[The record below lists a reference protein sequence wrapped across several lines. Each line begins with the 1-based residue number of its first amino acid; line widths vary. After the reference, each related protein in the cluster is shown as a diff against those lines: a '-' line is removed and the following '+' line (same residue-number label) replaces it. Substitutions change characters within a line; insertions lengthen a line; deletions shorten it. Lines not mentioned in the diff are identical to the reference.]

1 LKWDN
6 QLALK
11 MQHHLSG
18 LNYMNKLE
26 KSNSSISQTKMGVL
40 AIDRRKHP
48 RFSVE
53 LPLDYCRVEGKEG
66 YGGIVANASEGGILV
81 YLPERMEMGVVLRIE
96 IFYVKGLELDTI
108 KAIAKVVWS
117 DLAVKA
123 SWGEYRYGLQ
133 FQYIDEKDFSR
144 LMNLLN

>member
-11 MQHHLSG
+11 MQDYLSH

-26 KSNSSISQTKMGVL
+26 KSNPSISQTKMGVL

-53 LPLDYCRVEGKEG
+53 LPLDYCRVEGKET

-81 YLPERMEMGVVLRIE
+81 YLPERMEMGVVLKIE

-144 LMNLLN
+144 LMNLIN